1 MAVTHDGGGGV
12 TAAAQEIQL
21 TIDAIKDI
29 ANRVMAELH
38 ENAAER
44 GQAMSSVQIR
54 PGSFGETD
62 IAQKV
67 GNTAAAA
74 HEVFQGTV
82 RGIVTVLEQYQQN
95 LIATVNTY
103 TAADDANAADISR
116 LTPQALIEHYQQ
128 LNAQTIGQE
137 GGRHTDVEASEQES
151 FDEASAEY
159 DIAPGGDERTSAGQ
173 RPADGHG
180 PADGEQPQGPAP
192 TGDGSTGDGSTG
204 DGATGDGATGG
215 EFDHR

>member
-1 MAVTHDGGGGV
+1 MALTRDGGGGG

-44 GQAMSSVQIR
+44 GQAMSTVQIR
-54 PGSFGETD
+54 PGSFGETE
-62 IAQKV
+62 IAQKM

-82 RGIVTVLEQYQQN
+82 RGVVTVLEQYQQN

-116 LTPQALIEHYQQ
+116 LTPQELIEHYQQ
-128 LNAQTIGQE
+128 LNDETIGRDD
-137 GGRHTDVEASEQES
+137 GKHTDVEDSEQES
-151 FDEASAEY
+151 YDEASEDY
-159 DIAPGGDERTSAGQ
+159 DIEPGGDERTSAG
-173 RPADGHG
+173 GT
-180 PADGEQPQGPAP
+180 ADGEQPQGQGPAP
-192 TGDGSTGDGSTG
+192 DEDGSPGDQGPS
-204 DGATGDGATGG
+204 DEGG
-215 EFDHR
+215 FGNR